1 MSNNK
6 HMICTCVTSEALDIF
21 GPRTLGSTKG
31 ASSSDSLE
39 SDTSEDEDKEVTRVC
54 LTHRASSSSSSD
66 CLEVKLVVACFQQVP
81 DLEILL
87 RWFMIS
93 INRIDRSPAA
103 LAVFSLYSLQNES
116 GNCFCSLI
124 ITDLSIKQFGSST

>member
-6 HMICTCVTSEALDIF
+6 HMICTCVTPEALDIF

-39 SDTSEDEDKEVTRVC
+39 SNTIEDEVLKRAF
-54 LTHRASSSSSSD
+54 LASRASSSSSSD

-124 ITDLSIKQFGSST
+124 ITDLSIKQFGSLT

>member
-21 GPRTLGSTKG
+21 GPRTLGCTKTSS
-31 ASSSDSLE
+31 SSSDSLE
-39 SDTSEDEDKEVTRVC
+39 SDTIEDEVLKRAF

-87 RWFMIS
+87 RWFRIS

-124 ITDLSIKQFGSST
+124 ITDLSIKQFGSLT